1 MTAGLPEMLRNIF
14 TNRSSSRAG
23 FRSLRVAAAIPHL
36 PTLLSTLILGL
47 SLFGI
52 LSLWSG
58 TSRAASLSP
67 HAAPAG
73 GLPSE
78 LGTIVY
84 QKNPERPL
92 QVFIIGNSHRSSA
105 SGENGSQT
113 VPAQVQTYRIAEWL
127 IRQHQVELL
136 LPEGF
141 FGRQDRTEIVDA
153 LVRHDEETLE
163 AALADTSTFINAD
176 LLLHRNYGIALHQI
190 EDRDLYRN
198 ARDHLHAGLEGGY
211 RLPASFSLELEYLQE
226 RRSAAI
232 LQNLPAVINAA
243 YHQGEIVQP
252 RAILTI
258 GMAHLDEIIKFL
270 EMERMEILAPPI
282 GVSGFQDYRE
292 TLDLL
297 AQVGVTV
304 IVPRALH
311 FDGEGMNPAVLA
323 SQADKKTP
331 GVFHPG
337 EI

>member
-1 MTAGLPEMLRNIF
+1 MLLDIF
-14 TNRSSSRAG
+14 THVHSALAGSGPAKGARSTTPRHPLVSSALLIA
-23 FRSLRVAAAIPHL
+23 F
-36 PTLLSTLILGL
+36 TLLGVL
-47 SLFGI
+47 SLG
-52 LSLWSG
+52 SA

-67 HAAPAG
+67 HATPAG

-78 LGTIVY
+78 LGSIVY
-84 QKNPERPL
+84 QKNPDHPL

-105 SGENGSQT
+105 SGKNGRQT
-113 VPAQVQTYRIAEWL
+113 VPAQVETYRIAEWFIL
-127 IRQHQVELL
+127 QHQVELL

-141 FGRQDRTEIVDA
+141 FGRQERTEIIEIVP
-153 LVRHDEETLE
+153 HDNVVLEE
-163 AALADTSTFINAD
+163 ALADTSTFINAD

-211 RLPASFSLELEYLQE
+211 RLPASFGLEMDYLQE

-232 LQNLPAVINAA
+232 LQKLPAVINAA
-243 YHQGEIVQP
+243 YHQGQIVQP

-270 EMERMEILAPPI
+270 EMERMEILAPPV
-282 GVSGFQDYRE
+282 GTSGFQDYRE

-297 AQVGVTV
+297 AQGGGVTI

>member
-1 MTAGLPEMLRNIF
+1 MLRNIF
-14 TNRSSSRAG
+14 IHLQSALASSGPARTARSTTLRHPIVSSA
-23 FRSLRVAAAIPHL
+23 LLVAFAL
-36 PTLLSTLILGL
+36 LGL
-47 SLFGI
+47 LFLG
-52 LSLWSG
+52 SA

-67 HAAPAG
+67 PVTPVG

-84 QKNPERPL
+84 QKHPERPL

-105 SGENGSQT
+105 SGKNGSQT

-141 FGRQDRTEIVDA
+141 FGRQDRTEIVEA
-153 LVRHDEETLE
+153 IVGHDGAALE

-190 EDRDLYRN
+190 EDRSLYRN

-270 EMERMEILAPPI
+270 EMERMEILAPPV
-282 GVSGFQDYRE
+282 GTSGFQDYRE

-311 FDGEGMNPAVLA
+311 FEGEGMNPAALA
-323 SQADKKTP
+323 SQADRKKP